1 MIVEINESK
10 TLTKHNHANVNV
22 NLTGEN
28 VTRIKSETMMNVDV
42 SIKIQKNIMHVKKII
57 FRILLHVVVN
67 MLNI

>member
-1 MIVEINESK
+1 MIIEINKSK